1 MGLSFWSEESAWSLQ
16 KLLTRDLLQDKMM
29 EHRQIDQCDQRN
41 IQIDFYYYLF
51 WKTVFRIISIEQIQ
65 SILLTF

>member
-29 EHRQIDQCDQRN
+29 EHRQIDQRN